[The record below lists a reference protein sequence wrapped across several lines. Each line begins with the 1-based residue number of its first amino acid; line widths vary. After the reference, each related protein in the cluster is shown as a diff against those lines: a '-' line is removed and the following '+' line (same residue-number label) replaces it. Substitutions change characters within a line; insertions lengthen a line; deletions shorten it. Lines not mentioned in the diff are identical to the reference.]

1 MMIKK
6 EEEEYRALLSNDN
19 KMRRGILLVIAVS
32 FTPKRER
39 DLSSDV
45 CARFGK
51 TLSSFSTSFDTSCL
65 GFQINISNQFENI
78 KIQQKLIYGILLA
91 PDVDAFT
98 ELGLPKPIG
107 FMIHHPIFVKF
118 IVAVF
123 RVVFICFGG
132 FQAG

>member
-1 MMIKK
+1 
-6 EEEEYRALLSNDN
+6 
-19 KMRRGILLVIAVS
+19 MRRGILLVVAVS

-51 TLSSFSTSFDTSCL
+51 TFSKSFDTSCL
-65 GFQINISNQFENI
+65 GFQINSQFENI
-78 KIQQKLIYGILLA
+78 KIQQLIKLIYGILLA

-107 FMIHHPIFVKF
+107 FMIHHPIFMKF
-118 IVAVF
+118 VVAVF
-123 RVVFICFGG
+123 CVVFVCFGG

>member
-1 MMIKK
+1 
-6 EEEEYRALLSNDN
+6 
-19 KMRRGILLVIAVS
+19 MRRGILLVVAVS

-45 CARFGK
+45 CALWENSFR
-51 TLSSFSTSFDTSCL
+51 LSLNLLIREGL
-65 GFQINISNQFENI
+65 GIQINSQFENI
-78 KIQQKLIYGILLA
+78 KIQLIKLIYGILLA

-118 IVAVF
+118 VVAVF

>member
-1 MMIKK
+1 
-6 EEEEYRALLSNDN
+6 
-19 KMRRGILLVIAVS
+19 MRRGILLVVAVS

-45 CARFGK
+45 CAFWE
-51 TLSSFSTSFDTSCL
+51 TLSSFSNSFDTSL
-65 GFQINISNQFENI
+65 GFQSNSQFENI
-78 KIQQKLIYGILLA
+78 KIQQLIKLIYGILLA
-91 PDVDAFT
+91 SDVDAFT

-118 IVAVF
+118 VVAVF

>member
-1 MMIKK
+1 
-6 EEEEYRALLSNDN
+6 
-19 KMRRGILLVIAVS
+19 MRRGILLVVAVS

-107 FMIHHPIFVKF
+107 FMIHHPIFMKF
-118 IVAVF
+118 VVAVF
-123 RVVFICFGG
+123 CVVFVCFGG